1 MNINQ
6 ALFIALEAGEILLRN
21 GAETYRVEESI
32 IKICKGLGFSCETIV
47 FPTGIFLTVMSNEE
61 DSITSV
67 RRIKVRTLNLQKID
81 RINSFSRKVL
91 NCQVSYDEAIKELE
105 DIKAIKTYSIPL
117 QLISA
122 SMVTYAFATLF
133 GGSVKDSIAA
143 LLIGL
148 TAYILN
154 IIMQRAGYFP
164 FLINFVLSFVCGFL
178 SLLISSLIIDSNVY
192 IIIISSVLM
201 YLPGVA
207 MTNGIRD
214 LLAGDIVSG
223 LTRLGEALLTII
235 AIGLGVGLA
244 LSVGIN
250 YLYRR

>member
-32 IKICKGLGFSCETIV
+32 IKICNGLGFFCETIV
-47 FPTGIFLTVMSNEE
+47 FPTGIFLTISSDEK
-61 DSITSV
+61 DSETSV
-67 RRIKVRTLNLQKID
+67 RRIKVRTFNLLKID
-81 RINSFSRKVL
+81 RVNSFSRKVL
-91 NCQVSYDEAIKELE
+91 NNPISYDEALKELE
-105 DIKAIKTYSIPL
+105 EIKALKTYSIPL

-122 SMVTYAFATLF
+122 SIVTFAFATLF
-133 GGSVKDSIAA
+133 GGSIKDSFAA
-143 LLIGL
+143 LIIGL
-148 TAYILN
+148 FAYILN
-154 IIMQRAGYFP
+154 LMMQKAGYFP
-164 FLINFVLSFVCGFL
+164 FLINFVLSFICGML
-178 SLLISSLIIDSNVY
+178 SLLMSTLITDSNVY

-214 LLAGDIVSG
+214 LLVGDIVSG

-244 LSVGIN
+244 LSVGIK
-250 YLYRR
+250 

>member
-32 IKICKGLGFSCETIV
+32 IKICNGLGFSCETIV
-47 FPTGIFLTVMSNEE
+47 FPTGIFLTVLSDEKGSE
-61 DSITSV
+61 TYV

-81 RINSFSRKVL
+81 RINSFSRKLL
-91 NCQVSYDEAIKELE
+91 NCPVSYDEAVKELE
-105 DIKAIKTYSIPL
+105 EIKALKAYSIPV

-122 SMVTYAFATLF
+122 SIVSFAFATLF
-133 GGSVKDSIAA
+133 GGSVKDSFAA

-148 TAYILN
+148 AAYILN
-154 IIMQRAGYFP
+154 LIMQKAGYFP
-164 FLINFVLSFVCGFL
+164 FLIYFVLSFVCGFF
-178 SLLISSLIIDSNVY
+178 SLLISGLIAGSNVY
-192 IIIISSVLM
+192 IIIISSVLL

-223 LTRLGEALLTII
+223 LTRLGEALLTVI

-244 LSVGIN
+244 LSVGFI
-250 YLYRR
+250 

>member
-32 IKICKGLGFSCETIV
+32 IKICNGLGFSCETIV
-47 FPTGIFLTVMSNEE
+47 FPTGIFLTISSDEK
-61 DSITSV
+61 DSETSV
-67 RRIKVRTLNLQKID
+67 RRIKVRTFNLLKID
-81 RINSFSRKVL
+81 RVNSFSRKVL
-91 NCQVSYDEAIKELE
+91 NNPISYDEALKELE
-105 DIKAIKTYSIPL
+105 EIKALKTYSIPL

-122 SMVTYAFATLF
+122 SIVTFAFATLF
-133 GGSVKDSIAA
+133 GGSIKDSFAA
-143 LLIGL
+143 LIIGL
-148 TAYILN
+148 FAYILN
-154 IIMQRAGYFP
+154 LMMQKAGYFP
-164 FLINFVLSFVCGFL
+164 FLINFVLSFICGML
-178 SLLISSLIIDSNVY
+178 SLLMSTLITDSNVY

-214 LLAGDIVSG
+214 LLVGDIVSG

-244 LSVGIN
+244 LSVGIK
-250 YLYRR
+250 